1 MPKLRS
7 DSSTFLMLGASVLT
21 MVRLVTLGSMLHTLE
36 RHFLTTKPFL
46 FQNLLKE
53 YFPSKKFGVF

>member
-1 MPKLRS
+1 
-7 DSSTFLMLGASVLT
+7 
-21 MVRLVTLGSMLHTLE
+21 MVRLVTLGSMLHALE
-36 RHFLTTKPFL
+36 RHFLTAKPFL